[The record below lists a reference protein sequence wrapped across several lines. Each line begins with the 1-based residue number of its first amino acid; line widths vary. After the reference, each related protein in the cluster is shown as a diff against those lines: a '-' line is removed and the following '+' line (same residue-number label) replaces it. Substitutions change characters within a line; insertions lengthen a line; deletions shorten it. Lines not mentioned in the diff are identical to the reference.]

1 MNRSRHGGFTLLE
14 LMITLALAG
23 ILVTLA
29 VPSMRQFM
37 RNGRLATAS
46 NDLLH
51 SLSIARTEAIK
62 RQKRLVTVCASAD
75 PNAAEAALTCSYGT
89 MSGWIVFVDDVDA
102 GGVAGQFDSGTD
114 TVLSRGEAS
123 DKVTVK
129 SDHDGIVC
137 FSQTGFQPPN
147 CGGQEP
153 TQHVVICDERGDT
166 AMGADSTART
176 VLITQTGRSRVS
188 RLHADVSA
196 ALAAMG
202 VSCP

>member
-51 SLSIARTEAIK
+51 SLSLARTEAIK
-62 RQKRLVTVCASAD
+62 RQSGRVTVCASAD
-75 PNAAEAALTCSYGT
+75 PNAADSALACSYGT
-89 MSGWIVFVDDVDA
+89 MSGWIVFVDANSD
-102 GGVAGQFDSGTD
+102 GQFDNGTD
-114 TVLSRGEAS
+114 TVLSRGAAS

>member
-1 MNRSRHGGFTLLE
+1 ME
-14 LMITLALAG
+14 LMITLALVG
-23 ILVTLA
+23 VLVGLA
-29 VPSMRQFM
+29 VPSMREFM
-37 RNGRLATAS
+37 RNGRLTTAA

-51 SLSIARTEAIK
+51 SLSLARTEAIK
-62 RQKRLVTVCASAD
+62 RQTGRVTVCASAD
-75 PNAAEAALTCSYGT
+75 PNAAETALACSYGT
-89 MSGWIVFVDDVDA
+89 MSGWIVFVDDVDS
-102 GGVAGQFDSGTD
+102 GGVAGQFDRGTD

-137 FSQTGFQPPN
+137 FNQTGFQPPN

-153 TQHVVICDERGDT
+153 TEHVVICDSRGDT
-166 AMGADSTART
+166 AVGADSTARA

-196 ALAAMG
+196 ALTTMG
-202 VSCP
+202 EGCP

>member
-51 SLSIARTEAIK
+51 SLSLARTEAIK
-62 RQKRLVTVCASAD
+62 RQSGRVTVCASAD
-75 PNAAEAALTCSYGT
+75 PNAADSALACSYGT
-89 MSGWIVFVDDVDA
+89 MSGWIVFVDANSD
-102 GGVAGQFDSGTD
+102 GQFDNGTD
-114 TVLSRGEAS
+114 TVLSRGAAS

-129 SDHDGIVC
+129 SDHAGIVC
-137 FSQTGFQPPN
+137 FNQTGFQPVDCN
-147 CGGQEP
+147 GQEP
-153 TQHVVICDERGDT
+153 TEHVVICDERGDT
-166 AMGADSTART
+166 AMGADSTARA
-176 VLITQTGRSRVS
+176 VLITRTGRSRVS

-196 ALAAMG
+196 ALTAMG